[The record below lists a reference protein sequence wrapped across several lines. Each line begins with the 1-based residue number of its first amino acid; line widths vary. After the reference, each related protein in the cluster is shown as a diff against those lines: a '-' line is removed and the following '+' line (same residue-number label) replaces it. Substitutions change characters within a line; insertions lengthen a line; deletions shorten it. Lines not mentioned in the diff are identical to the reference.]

1 MIPTNAPREIFVRG
15 LSLYQHELMYNVDKI
30 LGSLLTLLF
39 MYDNI
44 LISVV
49 LCHYFVV

>member
-1 MIPTNAPREIFVRG
+1 MIPTNAPRENLIFVRG
-15 LSLYQHELMYNVDKI
+15 LPLYQHELMYNVDKI

-49 LCHYFVV
+49 